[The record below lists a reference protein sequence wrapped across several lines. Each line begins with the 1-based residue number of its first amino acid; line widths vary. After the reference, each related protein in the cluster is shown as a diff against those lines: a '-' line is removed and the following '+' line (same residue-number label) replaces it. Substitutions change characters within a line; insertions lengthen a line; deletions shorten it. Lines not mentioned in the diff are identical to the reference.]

1 MTDDS
6 LPGTG
11 LPQWFIAGVPGS
23 IERRVRFRYYIMMQ
37 NTYSN
42 IIAAIGNTPLIE
54 IQRLN
59 PNKKV
64 RVFAKLESFNPGGSI
79 KDRVALYMVE
89 QAEKRGELTKDKII
103 LEATSGNTGIG
114 LAMVAA
120 AKGYHLCVIMS
131 ESASEERKRI
141 LKALGAEL
149 NFTPANL
156 GTDGAI
162 EVAYQRIRE
171 NPDRYFATDQ
181 FNNYDN
187 VLAHYYGTAEEIW
200 RQTEGEVTMVVA
212 TLGTTGTAMGIS
224 KRLKEYAKSVRIV
237 GVEPYLQHKIQGLKN
252 MKESYRPGIYNKNL
266 LDEKVNI
273 LDEEAF
279 EMARRMAQEEGIFV
293 GMSSGAAMHVALQ
306 QAKGLDEGLIVVICP
321 DGGERYLSTELFAD
335 KENSTLKFYNSLTR
349 EKTFFRPI
357 NPQMVLMHSCGPTVH
372 EIPHLGSLRRFAVSD
387 LIRRYLEFKGFPVR
401 HVMNIIDLADRSI
414 KGAERANTDL
424 SEYTQKHTTAFLRD
438 MNILNIKEGD
448 EYPRASE
455 NVPRMIELVE
465 KLVQKGFAY
474 EKLRSV
480 YFDISKLQDYGR
492 LSNIDLKRV
501 KHGLTVDL
509 DDYEKDSP
517 GDFTLLKRTTLS
529 ELKKGIYF
537 QTRWGSVR
545 PSWHLE
551 CASISLDHLGD
562 TFDIHS
568 SGNDIIFPHCE
579 NVMAIGRA
587 ATGKMMANYWLNTE
601 LVMTDGKKMSRSLSN
616 TMTIEDLEKKGFSG
630 KEIRFFLLSLHYRKS
645 LNFTWGALETA
656 KNTVRRINGF
666 VQRLLRSPDGA
677 GYPDTDQLLYALKKQ
692 FSDEMDDDLNISGAL
707 AALFEFVRQVNPP
720 LVEGLLAPVEKEH
733 VLEAMRKIDSVLGIM
748 TFQKQSISPEALQ
761 LLQKRED
768 LRKRA
773 EWKAADEIRKQLDGM
788 GIEVHDTPDGITW
801 TLK

>member
-1 MTDDS
+1 
-6 LPGTG
+6 
-11 LPQWFIAGVPGS
+11 
-23 IERRVRFRYYIMMQ
+23 MMQ
-37 NTYSN
+37 NAYSN
-42 IIAAIGNTPLIE
+42 IAAAIGNTPLIE

-59 PNKKV
+59 TNKKV

-79 KDRVALYMVE
+79 KDRIALYMVE

-120 AKGYHLCVIMS
+120 AKGYRLCMIMS

-141 LKALGAEL
+141 MKALGAEL
-149 NFTPANL
+149 EYTSASL

-171 NPDRYFATDQ
+171 NPDRYFGTDQ
-181 FNNYDN
+181 FNNFDN
-187 VLAHYYGTAEEIW
+187 VMAHYHGTAEEIW
-200 RQTEGEVTMVVA
+200 RQTDGAVTMVVT

-224 KRLKEYAKSVRIV
+224 RRLKEYRKDIRIV

-252 MKESYRPGIYNKNL
+252 MKESYRPGIYDKNL

-273 LDEEAF
+273 LDEDAF
-279 EMARRMAQEEGIFV
+279 AMARRMAQEEGIFV

-306 QAKGLDEGLIVVICP
+306 KAKEVKEGFIVVICP

-335 KENSTLKFYNSLTR
+335 RENSTLKLYNSLTR

-357 NPQMVLMHSCGPTVH
+357 NPQRVLMHSCGPTVH
-372 EIPHLGSLRRFAVSD
+372 DIPHIGSLRRFVVSD
-387 LIRRYLEFKGFPVR
+387 LIRRYLEYKGYPVR

-424 SEYTQKHTTAFLRD
+424 AEYTQKNTMAFLRD
-438 MNILNIKEGD
+438 MDILNIKTGD

-455 NVPRMIELVE
+455 NVPQMLELVE
-465 KLVQKGFAY
+465 KLVEKGFAY

-480 YFDISKLQDYGR
+480 YFDISKLHDYGR
-492 LSNIDLKRV
+492 LSNIDLGRV

-529 ELKKGIYF
+529 ELKRGIYF

-551 CASISLDHLGD
+551 CAAISLDHLGE

-579 NVMAIGRA
+579 NVMAIGKA

-601 LVMTDGKKMSRSLSN
+601 LVMVDGKKMSRALTN
-616 TMTIEDLEKKGFSG
+616 TLTIEDLERKGFSG
-630 KEIRFFLLSLHYRKS
+630 KEIRFFLLGLHYRKS

-656 KNTVRRINGF
+656 KNTVRRMNGF
-666 VQRLLRSPDGA
+666 LQRLLRSPDGT
-677 GYPDTDQLLYALKKQ
+677 GYPDTNQLLYALKKQ
-692 FSDEMDDDLNISGAL
+692 FADAMDDDLNISGAL
-707 AALFEFVRQVNPP
+707 AILFDFVKRANPP
-720 LVEGLLAPVEKEH
+720 LVQGLLNAKEKENI
-733 VLEAMRKIDSVLGIM
+733 LETMRKIDSVLGVI
-748 TFQKQSISPEALQ
+748 TFQEQSLAPEAFR
-761 LLQKRED
+761 LLQARED
-768 LRKRA
+768 YRKKA
-773 EWKAADEIRKQLDGM
+773 DWEAADMIRKQLSEM
-788 GIEVHDTPDGITW
+788 GIEVHDTPEGMTW